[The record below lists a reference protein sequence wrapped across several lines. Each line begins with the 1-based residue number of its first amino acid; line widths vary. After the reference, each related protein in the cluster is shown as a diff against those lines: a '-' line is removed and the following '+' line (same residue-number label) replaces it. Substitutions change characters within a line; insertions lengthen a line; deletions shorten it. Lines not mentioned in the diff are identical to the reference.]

1 MSQRPIPS
9 KINNYNVYNDNQG
22 GRLIGVG
29 AETTLPPFESMA
41 ETVSGAGILGE
52 FDDPAV
58 GHFSNMQ
65 LEIPFRLLDGESID
79 LMDPNG
85 VALTLRVSQQVMDDQ
100 MVTDFRSMRVVVRG
114 KCATLDPGTL
124 NPANPM
130 NASVAVNIAYIK
142 IEVDDEELVE
152 LNKFNPRFAIRGVD
166 KLQKVRDQT

>member
-1 MSQRPIPS
+1 M
-9 KINNYNVYNDNQG
+9 
-22 GRLIGVG
+22 
-29 AETTLPPFESMA
+29 TMA

-85 VALTLRVSQQVMDDQ
+85 VALTLRVSQQVMNDQ
-100 MVTDFRSMRVVVRG
+100 MATNFRSMRVVVRG

-130 NASVAVNIAYIK
+130 NVSVAVNIAYIK

-166 KLQKVRDQT
+166 KLQKVREQT